1 MPRLLAGSALVAV
14 LSTLAATV
22 AGEASAA
29 EENYEWRKETG
40 GIHGSQVS
48 SSEWLPIMIGAAGGV
63 VAGGLTGIAFDD
75 AQPAVIGPIVGGVI
89 GGVTGGA
96 AGSWLI
102 RTYRDQDTRLAGTI
116 TGLGVG
122 AGLGVIMFAKMD
134 ADGRPL
140 EIIGKFAALGI
151 GPLVGALV
159 GRHLATHTMGRIPDD
174 TKADAPP
181 PPPPVSLIPSVNP
194 VITRGTATGMTFGLD
209 ATF

>member
-1 MPRLLAGSALVAV
+1 MPRLLAGSALIA
-14 LSTLAATV
+14 LISTLATTH
-22 AGEASAA
+22 ASAA
-29 EENYEWRKETG
+29 EESYEWRKETG
-40 GIHGSQVS
+40 GTHGSQVA

-89 GGVTGGA
+89 GGVSGGA

-102 RTYRDQDTRLAGTI
+102 RAYRDQDTRLAGTV

-122 AGLGVIMFAKMD
+122 AGLGVILFAKVD

-140 EIIGKFAALGI
+140 EIIGKFGALVI
-151 GPLVGALV
+151 GPVVGALI
-159 GRHLATHTMGRIPDD
+159 GRHLATQQMGRIPDE
-174 TKADAPP
+174 KAPP
-181 PPPPVSLIPSVNP
+181 PPPPVSLVPSVNP
-194 VITRGTATGMTFGLD
+194 VITRGIATGMTFGLD